1 MYIALYLWIN
11 KGNHYV
17 TSSLRGGQS
26 FMVVSQPSR
35 MNEHPALSR
44 RSDAAVVADK
54 PTTSTLKTM
63 CVQSIKIKFG
73 KICVILKR
81 W

>member
-1 MYIALYLWIN
+1 
-11 KGNHYV
+11 
-17 TSSLRGGQS
+17 
-26 FMVVSQPSR
+26 MVVSQPSR
-35 MNEHPALSR
+35 MHEHPALSR

-54 PTTSTLKTM
+54 PATSTLKTM

-81 W
+81 WLFLAEHDKFSSHKSNGH